1 MVDPGKSI
9 SVGVGILGENMRNL
23 EGVVAK
29 GLRCVP
35 SWRTRVAD
43 NLSKNLVKV
52 IEVFIREME
61 EFPRFVLIYSWVH
74 AGGGD

>member
-1 MVDPGKSI
+1 M
-9 SVGVGILGENMRNL
+9 ILGENIRNL
-23 EGVVAK
+23 KGVVAK

-35 SWRTRVAD
+35 SWPTRVAD

-61 EFPRFVLIYSWVH
+61 EFARFVLIYSWDH